1 MQLSETRKKNLL
13 VLAATVAGLG
23 LVTVP
28 LHWLVGGLVWTPVV
42 WLCGLGQLAV
52 VRDSY
57 RAQGWLRAVRPAWL
71 TGLVLAAVLSGV
83 TVWLQPAFVWALPL
97 LAGVYWIGWLFV
109 LLVAQ
114 TLRHALPQV
123 SVWLFD
129 KTLELPSLAFR
140 GLFRSSRWLFR
151 RSQRA
156 ALISKQKLEKRRLE
170 RKRALS
176 PEAQALLETK
186 NRLERLA
193 QRVRHDPKASEVIN
207 NKVTSVQ
214 TAILEALPKIA
225 GASEQYDVHTLRQIA
240 NDYFP
245 KTLEYFLETDTP
257 AALFRSQVVS
267 DGKSAEAVFLEQLD
281 ILENAIGDILVT
293 VHNDSTQDL
302 VANARFLR
310 ERFRKSDFESI
321 GKN

>member
-28 LHWLVGGLVWTPVV
+28 LHWVVGGLVWTPLV
-42 WLCGLGQLAV
+42 WLCGVGQLAV
-52 VRDSY
+52 VRDTY
-57 RAQGWLRAVRPAWL
+57 RARGWQKAVRPAWVS
-71 TGLVLAAVLSGV
+71 GLAVTAALAGM
-83 TVWLQPAFVWALPL
+83 TVWVQPAFVWALPL
-97 LAGVYWIGWLFV
+97 LVGVYWVGWLFV
-109 LLVAQ
+109 LLFAQ
-114 TLRHALPQV
+114 TLHQTLPKA
-123 SVWLFD
+123 SLWLFD

-151 RSQRA
+151 RFQRV
-156 ALISKQKLEKRRLE
+156 ALASRQQLEKRRLE
-170 RKRALS
+170 RQQALS
-176 PEAQALLETK
+176 PEAQAFLETK

-193 QRVRHDPKASEVIN
+193 QRVRHDPKASEAIN

-214 TAILEALPKIA
+214 TAILEALPKISH
-225 GASEQYDVHTLRQIA
+225 ASEQYDVHTLRQIA
-240 NDYFP
+240 DDYFP

-257 AALFRSQVVS
+257 AALFRSQVIS

-281 ILENAIGDILVT
+281 ILESAIGDILVT
-293 VHNDSTQDL
+293 VHNDSTQSL

-321 GKN
+321 SKN

>member
-13 VLAATVAGLG
+13 ILAATVAGLG

-28 LHWLVGGLVWTPVV
+28 LHWLVGGLAWTPLV

-52 VRDSY
+52 VRSTY
-57 RAQGWLRAVRPAWL
+57 RAQGWQRAVRPAWL
-71 TGLVLAAVLSGV
+71 AGLAVAAVLSGF
-83 TVWLQPAFVWALPL
+83 TIWLQPAFVWALPL
-97 LAGVYWIGWLFV
+97 LAGVYWIIWLFV
-109 LLVAQ
+109 LLAAQ
-114 TLRHALPQV
+114 TLRHTLPQA

-129 KTLELPSLAFR
+129 KTLELPSFAFR
-140 GLFRSSRWLFR
+140 GIFRSSRWLFR
-151 RSQRA
+151 HFQRA
-156 ALISKQKLEKRRLE
+156 ALISKQHLEKRRLE

-193 QRVRHDPKASEVIN
+193 QRVRHDPKASDTIN
-207 NKVTSVQ
+207 SKVSSVQ

-225 GASEQYDVHTLRQIA
+225 HANEQYDVHTLRQIA
-240 NDYFP
+240 DDYFP
-245 KTLEYFLETDTP
+245 KTLEYFLDTDTP
-257 AALFRSQVVS
+257 AALFRAHVVN

-281 ILENAIGDILVT
+281 ILESAIGDILVT
-293 VHNDSTQDL
+293 VHNDSTQSL

-321 GKN
+321 TKN